1 MAKKIENDAL
11 FDEENAKASAPAQQN
26 TNGKKK
32 VVVVN
37 VPKRKKLLRTPSH
50 IIRITLI
57 WCFLLVLFLLTYP
70 FLEVRFYITKDLS
83 VSPYAEDA
91 YRVLAEQED
100 IDKAAEKLQKAL
112 DSLVEV
118 PKTEDHISAESEQK
132 PESAAES
139 SAAVPQTSETSDHI
153 SANTETSAQPG
164 RIRDMDTVNYNWT
177 YTIKEGIQE
186 EKLTTLIDQVKKIN
200 RYEYTEDSIKALN
213 TAVLEA
219 QKILCASVFISQNAL
234 QMMVGGTIAEAF
246 GSTLSVGN
254 AILRS
259 VLSFALAILPIVG
272 IFACVFDKKRIVKN
286 IIVMIVSILALIDI
300 FTTIYPFIGIGA
312 VLSIVMYVI
321 ISLINIF
328 GFYARQQ
335 EKYIVEHPEK
345 EAEYTEKHPYFVRAL
360 INEKTLNGTLASSRK
375 EKEFEAAVNA
385 KKRNSKKKKGK

>member
-139 SAAVPQTSETSDHI
+139 SAAVP
-153 SANTETSAQPG
+153 P
-164 RIRDMDTVNYNWT
+164 
-177 YTIKEGIQE
+177 
-186 EKLTTLIDQVKKIN
+186 
-200 RYEYTEDSIKALN
+200 
-213 TAVLEA
+213 
-219 QKILCASVFISQNAL
+219 
-234 QMMVGGTIAEAF
+234 
-246 GSTLSVGN
+246 
-254 AILRS
+254 
-259 VLSFALAILPIVG
+259 LPILKPLLSPAGSG
-272 IFACVFDKKRIVKN
+272 IWTR
-286 IIVMIVSILALIDI
+286 S
-300 FTTIYPFIGIGA
+300 TITGHIP
-312 VLSIVMYVI
+312 
-321 ISLINIF
+321 
-328 GFYARQQ
+328 
-335 EKYIVEHPEK
+335 
-345 EAEYTEKHPYFVRAL
+345 
-360 INEKTLNGTLASSRK
+360 
-375 EKEFEAAVNA
+375 
-385 KKRNSKKKKGK
+385 SKKAFRKKSSPR